1 MSVPSVVA
9 LAAAGPWGFAPVAD
23 RASGEIGVVALR
35 AGPVVEGS
43 LVVSMPVVPATLTAL
58 VKASVAT
65 SIASETLPVSST
77 LTSIIAPTVSVST
90 VITLFSGLFLGSDR
104 HGHTDEGVHVEGSVN
119 MSNVGQRPVGASDDP
134 VHFTDVRPVVRS
146 HHDGVEGRRGTVKMH
161 EETAFVAF

>member
-9 LAAAGPWGFAPVAD
+9 LTAAGPWGLAPVAD

-43 LVVSMPVVPATLTAL
+43 VVVSMPVVPATLTAL
-58 VKASVAT
+58 VEASVAT
-65 SIASETLPVSST
+65 LIASETLPVSST

-90 VITLFSGLFLGSDR
+90 VVALFSGLFLGSDR
-104 HGHTDEGVHVEGSVN
+104 HGHTDEGVHVEGPVN
-119 MSNVGQRPVGASDDP
+119 MSNVGQRPVGASDHP